1 MVIVI
6 RNSFNDDTKDQ
17 EVVLDVEDT
26 SELPEVDDAEVA
38 AEDQAAIDV
47 EKQLEEAKK
56 RTRSRVGESL
66 DPTQMYLREIGFSPL
81 LGAEEELKYA
91 RLALQGNGD
100 ARRRMIESNLRLVVK
115 IARCYLNRGLAFL
128 DLIEEGNMG
137 LMHAIEKFDPER
149 GFRFSTYATWWIKQ
163 TIERAIMNQS
173 RTIRLPIH
181 VIKELNIYL
190 RAARKLTKV
199 LGHEPSAEQIAESV
213 DRPLSEVKRILG
225 LTDDTVSL
233 STPISGDSNKS
244 FIDVVA
250 DEKENNPVDLL
261 NSSDINKKLAKWLQ
275 QLDERHREIL
285 EQRFGVGKYNE
296 KATFEEIG
304 KNLGLSRERVRQ
316 LQVEALEQL
325 REILEKHGLSAD
337 ILFE

>member
-1 MVIVI
+1 M
-6 RNSFNDDTKDQ
+6 T
-17 EVVLDVEDT
+17 
-26 SELPEVDDAEVA
+26 
-38 AEDQAAIDV
+38 
-47 EKQLEEAKK
+47 AKK
-56 RTRSRVGESL
+56 LKFLLQASG
-66 DPTQMYLREIGFSPL
+66 PGNLREIGYSPL
-81 LGAEEELKYA
+81 LDAKEELKYA
-91 RLALQGNGD
+91 RLALQGDVG
-100 ARRRMIESNLRLVVK
+100 ARRKMIESNLRLVVK

-199 LGHEPSAEQIAESV
+199 LGHEPTAEQIAESV
-213 DRPLSEVKRILG
+213 DRPLGEVKRILG

-233 STPISGDSNKS
+233 STPVSGDSSKS

-250 DEKENNPVDLL
+250 DTKENNPVDLL
-261 NSSDINKKLAKWLQ
+261 NSGDINKKLAKWLQ

-296 KATFEEIG
+296 KATFEDIG
-304 KNLGLSRERVRQ
+304 KSLGLSRERVRQ

-325 REILEKHGLSAD
+325 REILEQHGLSAD

>member
-1 MVIVI
+1 MT
-6 RNSFNDDTKDQ
+6 RNNFDDNTKDQ
-17 EVVLDVEDT
+17 EVVLDIEDT

-38 AEDQAAIDV
+38 AEDQAAVDA

-81 LGAEEELKYA
+81 LDAEKELKYA
-91 RLALQGNGD
+91 RLALQGDSD
-100 ARRRMIESNLRLVVK
+100 ARRKMIESNLRLVVK

-181 VIKELNIYL
+181 IIKELNIYL

-213 DRPLSEVKRILG
+213 DRPLNEVKRILG

-233 STPISGDSNKS
+233 STPVSSDSSKS

-285 EQRFGVGKYNE
+285 EQRFGVGKYSE

-325 REILEKHGLSAD
+325 REVLEQHGLSAD
-337 ILFE
+337 MLFE

>member
-1 MVIVI
+1 MTRDKSNNNEASKEALDIG
-6 RNSFNDDTKDQ
+6 DDT
-17 EVVLDVEDT
+17 
-26 SELPEVDDAEVA
+26 ELPEVDAGEVA
-38 AEDQAAIDV
+38 DEDKIAVDV
-47 EKQLEEAKK
+47 EEQFAAAKK
-56 RTRSRVGESL
+56 RTRAKIKESL
-66 DPTQMYLREIGFSPL
+66 DPTQIYLREIGFSPL
-81 LGAEEELKYA
+81 LSFEEELKYSRA
-91 RLALQGNGD
+91 ALQGDEN

-115 IARCYLNRGLAFL
+115 IARRYLNRGLAFL
-128 DLIEEGNMG
+128 DLIEEGNLG

-181 VIKELNIYL
+181 IIKELNIYL
-190 RAARKLTKV
+190 RAARKLTKT

-213 DRPLSEVKRILG
+213 DRPLGEVKRILG

-233 STPISGDSNKS
+233 NMSIGESAGKT

-250 DEKENNPVDLL
+250 GEAKSNPANVL
-261 NSSDINKKLAKWLQ
+261 NDSDINKKLTKWLQ

-285 EQRFGVGKYNE
+285 EQRFGLGEYSE
-296 KATFEEIG
+296 KTTFEEIG

-325 REILEKHGLSAD
+325 REILEEHGLSAD
-337 ILFE
+337 LLFE

>member
-1 MVIVI
+1 MT
-6 RNSFNDDTKDQ
+6 RNDFDDDTKEQ
-17 EVVLDVEDT
+17 EVVLDIEDA
-26 SELPEVDDAEVA
+26 SELPEIDEVEVA
-38 AEDQAAIDV
+38 AEDQAAIDA
-47 EKQLEEAKK
+47 EEQLEEAKR
-56 RTRSRVGESL
+56 RTRARVGESL

-81 LGAEEELKYA
+81 LDAEEELKCA
-91 RLALQGNGD
+91 RLALQGNSD
-100 ARRRMIESNLRLVVK
+100 ARQRMIESNLRLVVK

-213 DRPLSEVKRILG
+213 DRPLGEVKRILG

-233 STPISGDSNKS
+233 STPVSGDSNKS

-250 DEKENNPVDLL
+250 DEKENNPADLL
-261 NSSDINKKLAKWLQ
+261 NSSDIHKKLAKWLQ

-285 EQRFGVGKYNE
+285 EQRFGVGKYSE
-296 KATFEEIG
+296 KATFEDIG

-325 REILEKHGLSAD
+325 RELLEKHGLSAD

>member
-1 MVIVI
+1 MA
-6 RNSFNDDTKDQ
+6 RKKSKKDIENQ
-17 EVVLDVEDT
+17 EDIAGIPDT
-26 SELPEVDDAEVA
+26 SDLPEADEAEV
-38 AEDQAAIDV
+38 ETEEEISK
-47 EKQLEEAKK
+47 KQLEKAKK
-56 RTRSRVGESL
+56 RPRKRAESL
-66 DPTQMYLREIGFSPL
+66 DPTQIYLREIGFSPL
-81 LGAEEELKYA
+81 LTPEEEVKYA
-91 RLALQGNGD
+91 RLALKDD
-100 ARRRMIESNLRLVVK
+100 ANARKKMIESNLRLVVK

-181 VIKELNIYL
+181 IIKELNIYL
-190 RAARKLTKV
+190 RAARSLTKT
-199 LGHEPSAEQIAESV
+199 LGHEPTSEQIAESV
-213 DRPLSEVKRILG
+213 DRPIGEVKRILG

-233 STPISGDSNKS
+233 STPISGDSVKS

-250 DEKENNPVDLL
+250 DERKNNPVDLL
-261 NSSDINKKLAKWLQ
+261 NNSDINKKLTKWLQ

-285 EQRFGVGKYNE
+285 EQRFGLGKYVE